1 MNSLVTLVLLGQ
13 IIGCTFSV
21 SLLRKFDC
29 NGEEAEE
36 LAKVAVKFINEH
48 NLHGYKQTL
57 NIIKEIDVRAPRPKP
72 NVEKVVE
79 IYLNLLETKCHVMDP
94 TPVEKCT
101 VRQQHE
107 HAVEADCL
115 VRIHREL
122 GNKVTGAV
130 CYSKPGSVLKVR
142 QNCTKCPIL
151 IPLNDPHVVQSVEYV
166 LRKHNEQL
174 PNHAYE
180 VLEISRGQHQY
191 DPEAFYV
198 EFAIVETNC
207 SAQEAHD
214 DHHDCHPKAA
224 GEAHTGFCR
233 ATVFRSHAAL
243 EKPKD
248 EKYES
253 DCVIFDVKEG
263 HSHSHLIEH
272 HYGKNIAS
280 PGHNNTIL
288 DLVHSHNDTDTSNES
303 DSLEAVLDPE
313 LLVKTEAPAE
323 IAHDPT
329 KAPPVCP
336 GRVHHFEV

>member
-1 MNSLVTLVLLGQ
+1 PLANIASSQVLRSLPAFHRCTSVLNIAMNSLVTLVLLGQ

-224 GEAHTGFCR
+224 GEA
-233 ATVFRSHAAL
+233 
-243 EKPKD
+243 
-248 EKYES
+248 
-253 DCVIFDVKEG
+253 EG